1 MANTR
6 ASRARPPD
14 ETFLG
19 DETFF
24 WRSVLGSSLDFRQ
37 EAKQTDRTVRVH
49 PSRPS
54 LLLAS
59 PSAAPALKTRNKQ
72 PSHDMRTCSAC
83 KVICV
88 GQGLKVLPGVAGG
101 GAPASRFRQL
111 SSGLWRRQGPIRGP
125 PPLVRSSPSFLI
137 VNGGTHA
144 ERGESGARA
153 GRTPLWGKRS
163 GMVFRM
169 HILPEP
175 YFCQDPQVDPHGL
188 QRAECACPCAAS
200 VCCC

>member
-1 MANTR
+1 MDSRRNWQIR
-6 ASRARPPD
+6 APRGRARRTKRFL
-14 ETFLG
+14 ETKRS
-19 DETFF
+19 

-175 YFCQDPQVDPHGL
+175 YQLVLLSGSTSWVKG
-188 QRAECACPCAAS
+188 EG
-200 VCCC
+200 